1 MKKIYLITLVW
12 LVFSKTF
19 ATGEPSTYFNIYVPP
34 NNDAVNRN
42 VCLVITAIYD
52 STAFSIVDD
61 GQDGDTDDSKTGI
74 LMAGQSYILY
84 IKDNGIND
92 DAPNSSS
99 ATSKQ
104 DGDYFII
111 TSNKLVFASQSTD
124 SDWQHD
130 WLPSVNKKSTGEKFI
145 IYAPKITSSL
155 RDINVFAY
163 SDSTLVKIKKIS
175 TIAKMTSGYT
185 TVNINNP
192 TTVATF
198 YLNIGEDIIY
208 KYNFGRNVLLSGE
221 TYLIETNKPT
231 TIQYGALYVN
241 ERDGGGYVP
250 SSNGSSAG
258 DLFYFGVPYQSVG
271 EQEIRIVSWDASN
284 VVKLERYHLGNWIA
298 MNTWSLN
305 HYQPADWVGKNNGNA
320 SYPTVF
326 RVSCSPGKKVSIFE
340 GNWFETGAPGTSD
353 MATSVS
359 SDNGTSAGKNFLVY
373 MAPPGNE
380 QNVLNPFTGQKFN

>member
-1 MKKIYLITLVW
+1 
-12 LVFSKTF
+12 
-19 ATGEPSTYFNIYVPP
+19 
-34 NNDAVNRN
+34 
-42 VCLVITAIYD
+42 
-52 STAFSIVDD
+52 
-61 GQDGDTDDSKTGI
+61 
-74 LMAGQSYILY
+74 MAGQSYILY

-175 TIAKMTSGYT
+175 TIAKMTSGFT

-258 DLFYFGVPYQSVG
+258 DLFYFGVP
-271 EQEIRIVSWDASN
+271 
-284 VVKLERYHLGNWIA
+284 
-298 MNTWSLN
+298 
-305 HYQPADWVGKNNGNA
+305 
-320 SYPTVF
+320 
-326 RVSCSPGKKVSIFE
+326 
-340 GNWFETGAPGTSD
+340 
-353 MATSVS
+353 
-359 SDNGTSAGKNFLVY
+359 
-373 MAPPGNE
+373 
-380 QNVLNPFTGQKFN
+380 